1 MTPQPVS
8 RPLVCC
14 MLAARTRR
22 LEGAALVAAVCLSGV
37 LAMTSVAHFSVL
49 TVQLM
54 HEWSLTEAQAGII
67 GGAYFAGNALAV
79 PFLVGSADVVDSR
92 TVFVCSSMLSAVASA
107 LFAVLAQ
114 GFWSSVLLRAVAG
127 VALAGTYMPGLS
139 IITARLPSAVRARAT
154 PYYTASFSLGNAAS
168 YILAGQFSDA
178 DTWRVAFGVSAA
190 CACGAAVLVLLL
202 VAPVQPPTSV
212 GFKLRELFAYK
223 QVFANRPAMGYILS
237 YGGHAW
243 ELLAFRQW
251 LVPFL
256 LFKRVSAPAASI
268 VAFSVMCAGAAASI
282 CGGELAHAPRM
293 GGRRRVLFILLF
305 FSLLAAALVASSAAP
320 SVPHW
325 AAIVA
330 IVVYGLATISDSG
343 AVTAGTVAHAAP
355 GRHGI
360 TLSLHSMVGFTCPS
374 MGTAAAGAVLQ
385 AGGGKEVAAAW
396 VAAWLTIAAGGV
408 ASLLSLKLIGCKQ
421 HCCSGAGK
429 AGDVTNGAE
438 LRAVPDT
445 GEEHR
450 DACDEGDTSTML
462 PERARSGGSAG
473 GLESVNK

>member
-1 MTPQPVS
+1 
-8 RPLVCC
+8 

-22 LEGAALVAAVCLSGV
+22 LEGAALVAVTCFSGV

-79 PFLVGSADVVDSR
+79 PFLVGSTDVVDSR
-92 TVFVCSSMLSAVASA
+92 TIFVFSSLLSAAASA
-107 LFAVLAQ
+107 LFAILAQ

-139 IITARLPSAVRARAT
+139 IITARLPPAARARAT

-168 YILAGQFSDA
+168 YILVGQFSDA
-178 DTWRVAFGVSAA
+178 DTWRVAFGASAVCA
-190 CACGAAVLVLLL
+190 CAAAVLVALL
-202 VAPVQPPTSV
+202 VAPLPPLAAD
-212 GFKLRELFAYK
+212 GFKLRELFAYR
-223 QVFANRPAMGYILS
+223 QVFANKPAMGYILS

-256 LFKRVSAPAASI
+256 VFKGVSAPTASI
-268 VAFSVMCAGAAASI
+268 VAFSVMCAGAAASV
-282 CGGELAHAPRM
+282 CGGELARAPRM
-293 GGRRRVLFILLF
+293 GGRRRVLFILLT
-305 FSLLAAALVASSAAP
+305 FSLLTAALVASSAVPA
-320 SVPHW
+320 VPHW
-325 AAIVA
+325 AAITG
-330 IVVYGLATISDSG
+330 IVLYGLATISDSG

-355 GRHGI
+355 GRQGI
-360 TLSLHSMVGFTCPS
+360 TLSLHSMVGFTFPS

-385 AGGGKEVAAAW
+385 AGGGKEVAIAW
-396 VAAWLTIAAGGV
+396 FAAWLTIAAGGCV
-408 ASLLSLKLIGCKQ
+408 SLLSLKLIGCEQ

-429 AGDVTNGAE
+429 AADDAVE
-438 LRAVPDT
+438 LRAARDSV
-445 GEEHR
+445 EEHG
-450 DACDEGDTSTML
+450 AECDEKDTSVML
-462 PERARSGGSAG
+462 PARARSDGSAVALASG
-473 GLESVNK
+473 DK